1 MTSKDLDDDV
11 VDENPDGQPSDDG
24 PDDGLDHTEQSFV
37 SHLKEL
43 RSRIMA
49 ALLCVLIILLALMPF
64 ANTLYLWLADPLLVH
79 MKETGATMIA
89 TEVASPFLAPFKLS
103 VFVAVFIAAPYIFYQ
118 IWSFVAPGLYRNERE
133 LALPVLISST
143 LLFYAGIAFAYF
155 VVFPLMFGFF
165 NNIAPKGVT
174 VMTDI
179 SRYLDFVLK
188 LFFAFGAA
196 FEVPVATYLAVRTGA
211 TTVESLS
218 AKRPF
223 IIVGAF
229 VVGMLLTPPD
239 VISQTLLAL
248 PVWMLFEIGLLLC
261 RFSKHEQEQDEAE
274 QALSTT
280 ADD

>member
-1 MTSKDLDDDV
+1 MTSKDLDEDV
-11 VDENPDGQPSDDG
+11 VNQDVDEDAH
-24 PDDGLDHTEQSFV
+24 DDGLDHTEQSFV

-49 ALLCVLIILLALMPF
+49 ALLCVLVIVLALMPF
-64 ANTLYLWLADPLLVH
+64 ANTLYLWLAEPLLVH
-79 MKETGATMIA
+79 MSATGATMIA

-103 VFVAVFIAAPYIFYQ
+103 VFVAVFISAPYIFYQ
-118 IWSFVAPGLYRNERE
+118 IWAFVAPGLYRNERE

-143 LLFYAGIAFAYF
+143 LLFYAGIAFAYY

-165 NNIAPKGVT
+165 TTIAPKGVT

-218 AKRPF
+218 KKRPF

-261 RFSKHEQEQDEAE
+261 RFSKHKQEQDNDQPLA
-274 QALSTT
+274 STT
-280 ADD
+280 DE

>member
-1 MTSKDLDDDV
+1 MANDDIDDDELEWHV
-11 VDENPDGQPSDDG
+11 PEEEN
-24 PDDGLDHTEQSFV
+24 DGLDRNEQSFV

-43 RSRIMA
+43 RSRIMW
-49 ALLCVLIILLALMPF
+49 ALLCVLVILLALMPF
-64 ANTLYLWLADPLLVH
+64 ANTLYKWLAEPLLTH
-79 MKETGATMIA
+79 MAATGATMIA
-89 TEVASPFLAPFKLS
+89 TEVASPFLAPFKLALFVS
-103 VFVAVFIAAPYIFYQ
+103 VFISAPFIFYQ
-118 IWSFVAPGLYRNERE
+118 IWMFVAPGLYRNERE
-133 LALPVLISST
+133 LALPILVSST

-165 NNIAPKGVT
+165 TAVAPEGVT

-211 TTVESLS
+211 TTRESLA

-239 VISQTLLAL
+239 IISQILLAL
-248 PVWMLFEIGLLLC
+248 PVWLLFEIGLMLC
-261 RFSKHEQEQDEAE
+261 AFSEKKADAERDEE
-274 QALSTT
+274 RDLVKPEG
-280 ADD
+280 DEG

>member
-1 MTSKDLDDDV
+1 MVDNDKDNEV
-11 VDENPDGQPSDDG
+11 PEAQ
-24 PDDGLDHTEQSFV
+24 DDGLDQTEQSFV

-49 ALLCVLIILLALMPF
+49 ALLCVLIIVLALMPF
-64 ANTLYLWLADPLLVH
+64 ANTLYLWLAEPLLVH
-79 MKETGATMIA
+79 MSETGATMIA

-103 VFVAVFIAAPYIFYQ
+103 VFVAVFISAPYIFYQ

-133 LALPVLISST
+133 LALPLLISST

-165 NNIAPKGVT
+165 TTIAPKGVT

-211 TTVESLS
+211 TTVESLA

-248 PVWMLFEIGLLLC
+248 PVWLLFEIGLIMC
-261 RFSKHEQEQDEAE
+261 RFIEKGDGNQSEG
-274 QALSTT
+274 QALTET
-280 ADD
+280 DGE

>member
-1 MTSKDLDDDV
+1 MASEDLE
-11 VDENPDGQPSDDG
+11 DEELEWHGE
-24 PDDGLDHTEQSFV
+24 PDDGLDRTEQTFV

-43 RSRIMA
+43 RKRIMS

-64 ANTLYLWLADPLLVH
+64 SNTLYMWLAEPLLTH
-79 MKETGATMIA
+79 MAATGATMIA

-103 VFVAVFIAAPYIFYQ
+103 LFVAVFISAPYIFYQ
-118 IWSFVAPGLYRNERE
+118 IWAFVAPGLYRNERE
-133 LALPVLISST
+133 LALPILVSST

-165 NNIAPKGVT
+165 TAVAPEGVT

-196 FEVPVATYLAVRTGA
+196 FEVPVATFLAVRSGA
-211 TTVESLS
+211 TSRESLA

-239 VISQTLLAL
+239 VISQILLAV
-248 PVWMLFEIGLLLC
+248 PVWLLFEIGLILC
-261 RFSKHEQEQDEAE
+261 VFSERRKADAEGDGRAITNAEQD
-274 QALSTT
+274 
-280 ADD
+280 

>member
-1 MTSKDLDDDV
+1 MANDDTD
-11 VDENPDGQPSDDG
+11 DEELEWHVPEGE
-24 PDDGLDHTEQSFV
+24 DDGLDRNEQSIV

-43 RSRIMA
+43 RKRIVS
-49 ALLCVLIILLALMPF
+49 ALLCVVVILLALMPF
-64 ANTLYLWLADPLLVH
+64 SNTLYMWLAEPLLSH
-79 MKETGATMIA
+79 MAATGATMIA
-89 TEVASPFLAPFKLS
+89 TEVASPFLAPFKLTL
-103 VFVAVFIAAPYIFYQ
+103 FVAVFVSAPYIFYQ
-118 IWSFVAPGLYRNERE
+118 IWMFVAPGLYRNERD
-133 LALPVLISST
+133 LAFPILVSST
-143 LLFYAGIAFAYF
+143 LLFYAGIAFAYY

-165 NNIAPKGVT
+165 SAVAPEGVT

-196 FEVPVATYLAVRTGA
+196 FEVPVATYLAVRSGA
-211 TTVESLS
+211 TTRESLA

-248 PVWMLFEIGLLLC
+248 PVWLLFEIGLLLC
-261 RFSKHEQEQDEAE
+261 TFSERKAAKKAEDE
-274 QALSTT
+274 QALQQSEGE
-280 ADD
+280 